1 MIVNSVFSSTST
13 SAAAAITIVPPALA
27 EASTLNVSSIFV
39 TNSEAS
45 NKVKV
50 LNLQRF
56 DRFFLT

>member
-1 MIVNSVFSSTST
+1 VNSVFSSTSST

-27 EASTLNVSSIFV
+27 EASTPNVSSIFV

-50 LNLQRF
+50 F
-56 DRFFLT
+56 KSSTI

>member
-1 MIVNSVFSSTST
+1 VNSVFSSTST
-13 SAAAAITIVPPALA
+13 QQQQPLPFHPPAAA
-27 EASTLNVSSIFV
+27 EASTPNVSSILLL
-39 TNSEAS
+39 EAS